1 MEKTGQTATKVGIID
16 ADLFNKTKHR
26 FPNLVC
32 MKLSAYHKE
41 LGDSVSLLMDY
52 KDIPQYDI
60 VYIAKVFTD
69 TEVPEGV
76 LGLPNVT
83 YGGTGFFYDKAPK
96 LPYEIEHHFPDY
108 DLYNDWVQEQLASGV
123 SKVALKFYTD
133 YSIGF
138 LTRGCF
144 RHCPFCVNKNYNRV
158 EAHSPLK
165 EFLDPKR
172 KKICMLDDNFLGF
185 SGWEGLLTELRE
197 TKKPFLFKQGLD
209 ERLLDDKRC
218 SLLFS
223 SRYDGDFTF
232 AFDNLADK
240 QIIEKKIALVRKY
253 TNRIIKFYCFT
264 GFDYQNKWDEDFWR
278 QDIFDLFERIRILKD
293 NHCLPYV
300 MRFARYNESP
310 YRRMYVNI
318 ARWCNQPS
326 MFKTKSFREFC
337 LLVPAHRSPY
347 QTLIKFEKEHEDIK
361 PYVDM
366 RWE

>member
-1 MEKTGQTATKVGIID
+1 MERIGQTAIKVGIID
-16 ADLFNKTKHR
+16 ADLFNRSRHR

-69 TEVPEGV
+69 TGVPEGV
-76 LGLPNVT
+76 LDLPNVI

-96 LPYEIEHHFPDY
+96 LPHDVEHHFPDY
-108 DLYNDWVQEQLASGV
+108 DLYNDWVQEKLASGV
-123 SKVALKFYTD
+123 SKVSLKFYTD

-172 KKICMLDDNFLGF
+172 KKICLLDDNFLGF
-185 SGWEGLLTELRE
+185 NDWEKLLNDLRD
-197 TKKPFLFKQGLD
+197 TNKPFVFRQGLD
-209 ERLLDDKRC
+209 ERLLDNKKC

-223 SRYDGDFTF
+223 SKYDGNFTF
-232 AFDNLADK
+232 AFDNIADK
-240 QIIEKKIALVRKY
+240 ELIEKKIKLVRKY
-253 TNRIIKFYCFT
+253 SDAILRFYCFT

-278 QDIFDLFERIRILKD
+278 QDIFNLFERIRILMKY
-293 NHCLPYV
+293 HCLPYV
-300 MRFARYNESP
+300 MRFKRYKESP
-310 YRRMYVNI
+310 YKSIYSNI

-326 MFKTKSFREFC
+326 FFKKKTIKEFC
-337 LLVPAHRSPY
+337 LLSGEDKSPY
-347 QTLIKFEKEHEDIK
+347 QTLVEFEKEHEDIK
-361 PYVDM
+361 PYVEM
-366 RWE
+366 RWR